1 VAVAQE
7 CKNQFDEIKKGKKHR
22 YVVFY
27 IEDEKMIKVECV
39 GDRDASYDSFLNDL
53 MKGGEGECRYGLYDF
68 EYEHQCQGTTEVSK
82 KQKLF
87 LMSWCPD
94 TARIKKK
101 MLYSSSFDA
110 LKKALVGV
118 HKYIQATD
126 AAEASAESVEEKLK
140 SLIALKTKFK
150 PSRAKYHQIFL
161 DFFYYSNLT
170 LKMMKRQISLFF
182 NQCCSH
188 LFFLVLLSSV
198 SV

>member
-1 VAVAQE
+1 MRS
-7 CKNQFDEIKKGKKHR
+7 KKAKKHR
-22 YVVFY
+22 YVIFY
-27 IEDEKMIKVECV
+27 IEDEKMIKVESV
-39 GDRDASYDSFLNDL
+39 GDRDASYDSFFNDL
-53 MKGGEGECRYGLYDF
+53 TKAGESECRYGLYDF

-126 AAEASAESVEEKLK
+126 AAEASKESVEEKLR
-140 SLIALKTKFK
+140 STDR
-150 PSRAKYHQIFL
+150 S
-161 DFFYYSNLT
+161 
-170 LKMMKRQISLFF
+170 
-182 NQCCSH
+182 
-188 LFFLVLLSSV
+188 
-198 SV
+198 

>member
-1 VAVAQE
+1 MAVAQE

-39 GDRDASYDSFLNDL
+39 GDRDASYDSFLNDI

-118 HKYIQATD
+118 HKYIQVSIWILEPKVRD
-126 AAEASAESVEEKLK
+126 GFYIWKYKL
-140 SLIALKTKFK
+140 
-150 PSRAKYHQIFL
+150 
-161 DFFYYSNLT
+161 
-170 LKMMKRQISLFF
+170 LFGTRK
-182 NQCCSH
+182 
-188 LFFLVLLSSV
+188 
-198 SV
+198 